1 MDIHLYKYK
10 FTLVLWLVLK
20 FKMAPPMFL
29 IYINTDDCE
38 DKTCLDEQHLC
49 YDIAGKC
56 MCANGYKMDGDK
68 CVGK

>member
-1 MDIHLYKYK
+1 M
-10 FTLVLWLVLK
+10 V
-20 FKMAPPMFL
+20 PPMFL

-38 DKTCLDEQHLC
+38 DKMCLDEQHLC